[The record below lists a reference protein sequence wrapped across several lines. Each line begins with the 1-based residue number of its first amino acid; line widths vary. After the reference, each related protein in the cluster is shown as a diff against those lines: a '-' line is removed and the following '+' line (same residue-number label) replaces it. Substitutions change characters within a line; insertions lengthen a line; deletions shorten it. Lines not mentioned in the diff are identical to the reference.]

1 MITLY
6 GFGPAFGLPDPSPF
20 VMKTDVQ
27 LKMSGLPYRFERG
40 GPRGGPKGKVP
51 YVEDGGVRIGDSTF
65 IRDYIEETY
74 GVDLDRALSS
84 DERARAWAI
93 ERMLEDHLYF
103 ALIRARWLDDA
114 NFAKGPAHFF
124 DALPEET
131 REQSRN
137 AAREGIRANL
147 YFQGLGRHS
156 EDEIVDLGVRTL
168 GALSVILD
176 GNEFLFGDEP
186 SSADATAFGMVAGV
200 LTPFFTTKLRERAL
214 GFRNLVEYGE
224 RMMWR
229 YYPDFARTAVAA
241 A

>member
-65 IRDYIEETY
+65 IRDYIEESY
-74 GVDLDRALSS
+74 GINLDAALSS
-84 DERARAWAI
+84 DERARAWAV

-103 ALIRARWLDDA
+103 ALIHARWLDDA
-114 NFAKGPAHFF
+114 NFARGPAHFF
-124 DALPEET
+124 DVLPEEA
-131 REQSRN
+131 RDEARN
-137 AAREGIRANL
+137 AAREGVRANL

-156 EDEIVDLGVRTL
+156 KDEIVDLGARTL
-168 GALSVILD
+168 RALSVILD
-176 GNEFLFGDEP
+176 NKEFLFGSLP

-214 GFRNLVEYGE
+214 GLKNLVEYSD
-224 RMMWR
+224 RMMRR
-229 YYPDFARTAVAA
+229 YYPEFVRAA
-241 A
+241 AAAA

>member
-65 IRDYIEETY
+65 IRDHIEETY
-74 GVDLDRALSS
+74 GIDLDRALSS
-84 DERARAWAI
+84 DERARGWAI

-103 ALIRARWLDDA
+103 ALIHARWLDDA

-131 REQSRN
+131 REQARN
-137 AAREGIRANL
+137 AAREGVRANL

-156 EDEIVDLGVRTL
+156 DAEIADLGVRTL
-168 GALSVILD
+168 GALSTILD
-176 GNEFLFGDEP
+176 GQAFLFGSEP

-200 LTPFFTTKLRERAL
+200 LTPFFATKLRERASQL
-214 GFRNLVEYGE
+214 ANLVAYND
-224 RMMWR
+224 RMMKR
-229 YYPDFARTAVAA
+229 YYPDFAGAAIAA